1 MGQDHLNPRDDV
13 ANALQRCTILLT
25 RHLAGSGGLSLSA
38 RAVLAALADEGATR
52 LTALAA
58 SGGITQPAMTQ
69 LVGRLE
75 RDGLVV
81 RLVDPDDGR
90 ATLVDITENGRGLLA
105 DLRQEMRDRL
115 AELLDTLPAHDE
127 ATLGLTM
134 RVALPLITQLLI
146 EAADKPAAN
155 VSRHRTAHLSR

>member
-1 MGQDHLNPRDDV
+1 MGQDHLNLRDDV
-13 ANALQRCTILLT
+13 ADVLQRCTILLT
-25 RHLAGSGGLSLSA
+25 RHLAGSGGHSLSA
-38 RAVLAALADEGATR
+38 RAVLSALDDEGATR

-90 ATLVDITENGRGLLA
+90 ATVVDITDNGRDLLA
-105 DLRQEMRDRL
+105 DRRQAVRDRL
-115 AELLDTLPAHDE
+115 AELLETLPPHDE
-127 ATLGLTM
+127 ATLALTM
-134 RVALPLITQLLI
+134 RVALPLIDRLLI

-155 VSRHRTAHLSR
+155 VSRHRTAARV